1 MLDFVHSADNLRLEE
16 IPALQSFCFIGWL
29 VVVLSKPSIFFL
41 NDRKTGTSVCLKI
54 PVQVLLRVMSKS
66 TGEGRDTGP
75 NFYFTPVS
83 CLASYSYIQNS

>member
-1 MLDFVHSADNLRLEE
+1 MLDFVHSVDNLQLEE

-66 TGEGRDTGP
+66 TGEGRDTGS

-83 CLASYSYIQNS
+83 CLASHSYIQNS